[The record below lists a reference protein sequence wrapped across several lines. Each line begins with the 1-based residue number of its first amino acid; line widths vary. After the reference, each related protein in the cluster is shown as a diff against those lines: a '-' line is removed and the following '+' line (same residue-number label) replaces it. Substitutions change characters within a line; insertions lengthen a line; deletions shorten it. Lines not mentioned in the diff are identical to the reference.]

1 MKKKKNEAITIM
13 FFICVFLVFVSAG
26 LVLFVKL
33 INEQKNEMQKLA
45 IQLEEKNNNLQTEL
59 EESKSDI
66 KKLKKELK
74 EITSKQSEE
83 ESDIKMQEDSKL
95 TEEATIAPPK
105 GKRNSSNVNLQAIEA
120 GTILSTEKVIANK
133 DNYFSAFDI
142 TESDDVYNRIIG
154 KSYRE
159 NENVGLADLKYLKM
173 AHYNFDHQIQM
184 GEMIVNV
191 AIYEDVLNVF
201 KELLDI
207 EYEVQSMYLVDNYWT
222 GDGDSTD
229 SASIDVNNTSS
240 FNYRPITGGSKLSN
254 HAYGRAI
261 DLNPQQN
268 PYVTN
273 GYYSHENAAP
283 YIDRACGEPH
293 VIVAGDSCY
302 NVFKKYGFSWGGEWE
317 NPKDYQHFE
326 KSENSSY

>member
-240 FNYRPITGGSKLSN
+240 FNYRPITGGS
-254 HAYGRAI
+254 
-261 DLNPQQN
+261 
-268 PYVTN
+268 
-273 GYYSHENAAP
+273 
-283 YIDRACGEPH
+283 
-293 VIVAGDSCY
+293 
-302 NVFKKYGFSWGGEWE
+302 
-317 NPKDYQHFE
+317 
-326 KSENSSY
+326 